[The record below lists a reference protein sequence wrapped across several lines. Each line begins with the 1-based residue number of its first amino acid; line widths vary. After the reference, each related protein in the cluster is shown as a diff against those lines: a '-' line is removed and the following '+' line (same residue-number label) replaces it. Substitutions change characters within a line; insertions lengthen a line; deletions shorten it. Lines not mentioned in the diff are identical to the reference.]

1 MPILNLAA
9 NVVFWRMYEWKTE
22 QKKIIAVVDEI
33 LTIKK
38 SNPLSNVESLEK
50 HLNDMVYKLYGL
62 TDDEIMEVESV

>member
-1 MPILNLAA
+1 M
-9 NVVFWRMYEWKTE
+9 
-22 QKKIIAVVDEI
+22 I

-50 HLNDMVYKLYGL
+50 HLNDMVYRLYSL